1 VAAVAAYLAE
11 QLPVHQEVLAVEP
24 HGEEM
29 ALAVLEPLVKVML
42 AVLAVLVIQSI
53 HQTVAV
59 ALERQER
66 QVILQ
71 SVALAELVWI
81 GNRLEHFTQAVAVAL
96 TLLVRAAQLLAVME
110 VAATAVR
117 MELEWLLEQQTE
129 VAVAVDTET
138 AILQVRQVALVSS
151 LFVMSDFSVVQVA
164 HTPQL
169 TVTHIIHSPHLTHI
183 QDKE

>member
-71 SVALAELVWI
+71 SVALAELV
-81 GNRLEHFTQAVAVAL
+81 
-96 TLLVRAAQLLAVME
+96 
-110 VAATAVR
+110 
-117 MELEWLLEQQTE
+117 
-129 VAVAVDTET
+129 
-138 AILQVRQVALVSS
+138 
-151 LFVMSDFSVVQVA
+151 
-164 HTPQL
+164 
-169 TVTHIIHSPHLTHI
+169 
-183 QDKE
+183 